1 MPPLRHGPTA
11 MSSSTR
17 ARTRRSRSPSSS
29 PPSPNRSVMSYSSIF
44 ASTVD
49 QPLVERIQAAIAKEA
64 FHNEELGDTEAGR
77 LVVET
82 GSHVS
87 VLGAFL
93 WLCCVDFEAE
103 YEFALNGGNE
113 NPGGDPSVIT
123 DAELLSSVQANWPGL
138 PVEPPVVVPQ

>member
-29 PPSPNRSVMSYSSIF
+29 PPSPDRSVMSYSSIF

-49 QPLVERIQAAIAKEA
+49 QPLVQRIEAAVAKEA
-64 FHNEELGDTEAGR
+64 FHNEALGDTEAGR

-82 GSHVS
+82 GSPAS

-93 WLCCVDFEAE
+93 WPCCVDFEAE
-103 YEFALNGGNE
+103 YEFALNSGNE
-113 NPGGDPSVIT
+113 NPGGDPAVIS
-123 DAELLSSVQANWPGL
+123 DAELLSSVQANWPG
-138 PVEPPVVVPQ
+138 VPEATPR